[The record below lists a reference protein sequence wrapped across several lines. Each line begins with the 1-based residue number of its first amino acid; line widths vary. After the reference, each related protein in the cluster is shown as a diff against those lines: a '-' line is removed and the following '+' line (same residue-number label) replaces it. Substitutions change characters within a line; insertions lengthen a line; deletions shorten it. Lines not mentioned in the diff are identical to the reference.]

1 MSEPVA
7 IEGLSFEAALAELEQ
22 IVAKL
27 ESGQAPLEDSIR
39 MYERGAAL
47 KAAGV
52 IEAYWV
58 VAPDGSAPTAP
69 GPSRFRPTDE
79 RGLRGSLVETA
90 RGYLGVPYLF
100 GGTTDRGFDCSG
112 LVYYVFK
119 EQNIAVP
126 RVPKDMFVAMTRVP
140 DEDLAPGDVVFF
152 NTFAKLSHVGIYI
165 GDRQFIH
172 APHRGKTVAIESLD
186 TGYYAKRYVGA
197 RRVETARAGASS
209 VQLDYSDAVA
219 GL

>member
-1 MSEPVA
+1 MKVRLFLMA
-7 IEGLSFEAALAELEQ
+7 ILTMTAMHARAASDIDLDSLIKTLLEQ
-22 IVAKL
+22 GASPAVNIAKRL
-27 ESGQAPLEDSIR
+27 
-39 MYERGAAL
+39 
-47 KAAGV
+47 
-52 IEAYWV
+52 
-58 VAPDGSAPTAP
+58 
-69 GPSRFRPTDE
+69 
-79 RGLRGSLVETA
+79 
-90 RGYLGVPYLF
+90 LGTPYRW
-100 GGTTDRGFDCSG
+100 GGTSAKTGFDCSG

-126 RVPKDMFVAMTRVP
+126 RVPKDMFVAMARVP

-186 TGYYAKRYVGA
+186 AGYYAKRYVGA
-197 RRVETARAGASS
+197 RRVETARATGSD
-209 VQLDYSDAVA
+209 QLDFSDAVA

>member
-1 MSEPVA
+1 MKVRLFLMA
-7 IEGLSFEAALAELEQ
+7 ILAMTAMHARAASDLDLDSLIKSLLAQ
-22 IVAKL
+22 DASPAVSIAK
-27 ESGQAPLEDSIR
+27 R
-39 MYERGAAL
+39 
-47 KAAGV
+47 V
-52 IEAYWV
+52 
-58 VAPDGSAPTAP
+58 
-69 GPSRFRPTDE
+69 
-79 RGLRGSLVETA
+79 
-90 RGYLGVPYLF
+90 LGTPYRW
-100 GGTTDRGFDCSG
+100 GGTSAKSGFDCSG

>member
-1 MSEPVA
+1 MRTEPEHKQVLRRQVV
-7 IEGLSFEAALAELEQ
+7 ELA
-22 IVAKL
+22 KN
-27 ESGQAPLEDSIR
+27 
-39 MYERGAAL
+39 
-47 KAAGV
+47 
-52 IEAYWV
+52 
-58 VAPDGSAPTAP
+58 
-69 GPSRFRPTDE
+69 
-79 RGLRGSLVETA
+79 LV
-90 RGYLGVPYLF
+90 GIPYRF
-100 GGTTDRGFDCSG
+100 GGFDIDGFDCSG

-140 DEDLAPGDVVFF
+140 DEDLAPGDIVFF

-186 TGYYAKRYVGA
+186 TGYYATRYVGA
-197 RRVETARAGASS
+197 RRVETARAGAS